1 LVHNWD
7 GKKIGLR
14 NRALR
19 KLSEDQILNIHG
31 YKIDL
36 ENAVNIIVKNNYKKV
51 LLQIP
56 DGLKSNFFKFAD
68 FIEEKTNA
76 EVIISADSCFGA
88 CDIPSYDLKKL
99 GIELIIHVGHT
110 DISEIKNSQIQTI
123 FVNAESNLDISKVIQ
138 KAIPLIK
145 DKKVGLVSTV
155 QHVHLLNEAKELL
168 VNNKFEPFIGI
179 GDARIKLKGQIL
191 GCNFSAAKSIID
203 KIDTFLFIG
212 SGNFHPLGLLLLS
225 NKKVIVCDPY
235 SNEVR
240 EKELEDLKDMILRQR
255 YGAIARSKDA
265 DVFGILI
272 GTKLGQ
278 QRIDLAYDIKKKL
291 DSSTMT
297 FKKSLALMLKLEQS
311 MVETYTNRVIASL
324 ISCEDEVA
332 FKKVLSDEK
341 KHISKI
347 KKMMK

>member
-1 LVHNWD
+1 
-7 GKKIGLR
+7 
-14 NRALR
+14 
-19 KLSEDQILNIHG
+19 LNISG
-31 YKIDL
+31 YEIDFK
-36 ENAVNIIVKNNYKKV
+36 NVVNNILKNDYKKV

-56 DGLKSNFFKFAD
+56 DGLKSHFFKFAD

-76 EVIISADSCFGA
+76 EVIISADPCFGA

-99 GIELIIHVGHT
+99 GIELIIHIGHT
-110 DISEIKNSQIQTI
+110 DIPEFKNSQIQTI
-123 FVNAESNLDISKVIQ
+123 FINAVSILDISKVIQ
-138 KAIPLIK
+138 KAIPLIEH
-145 DKKVGLVSTV
+145 KKVGLVSTA

-168 VNNKFEPFIGI
+168 VNNKFEPFIGS

-203 KIDTFLFIG
+203 MIDTFLFIG
-212 SGNFHPLGLLLLS
+212 SGTFHPLGLLLLS

-272 GTKLGQ
+272 GTKIGQ

-291 DSSTMT
+291 DSKQ
-297 FKKSLALMLKLEQS
+297 KKSYIFSLNHFFPSFLEGYRDVDCFVSTACPRIAIDDYMQYKVPIITPIELDILLDLKKW
-311 MVETYTNRVIASL
+311 
-324 ISCEDEVA
+324 EDYQ
-332 FKKVLSDEK
+332 FDE
-341 KHISKI
+341 ILP
-347 KKMMK
+347 